1 MKLKDL
7 QSVLK
12 VETIKVHIPT
22 PFGRY
27 FSKDYELIGFLNDG
41 KIAKYGHSEKA
52 VLATEDTLFKEYGE
66 YGVKEI
72 FDDLSGKLNILL
84 CEE

>member
-12 VETIKVHIPT
+12 VERIKVHIPT
-22 PFGRY
+22 PFDYYCSR
-27 FSKDYELIGFLNDG
+27 DYELIGFLG
-41 KIAKYGHSEKA
+41 GMAKYEHYEK
-52 VLATEDTLFKEYGE
+52 VSLAAKDTLFEKYGE

-84 CEE
+84 CNE